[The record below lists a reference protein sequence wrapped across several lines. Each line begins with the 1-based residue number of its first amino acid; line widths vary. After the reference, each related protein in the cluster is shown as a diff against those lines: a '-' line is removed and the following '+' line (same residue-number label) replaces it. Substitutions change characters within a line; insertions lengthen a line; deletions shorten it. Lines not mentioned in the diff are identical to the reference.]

1 VNTGEFQKQL
11 AEIDLSG
18 VKSDGQLFH
27 LIRQRYHKVRRSRV
41 NYFLLRPVD
50 VHFVQ
55 FSVEDRYRVGICATP
70 MAIPSETDMKTRGY
84 IYDPYPLDPPLP
96 IPTEAFLHYLSKPD
110 PHKKLFWGKRIP
122 QKLDRSILQIQP
134 PDDELVIGWGVHIIE
149 ALNKVTVLL
158 CTLVGLLL
166 SGIIAMAWSIAR
178 DDVQGG
184 FGIGAWITSVLAIVL
199 ALVITNY

>member
-11 AEIDLSG
+11 AEIDVSS
-18 VKSDGQLFH
+18 VTSDGQLFH
-27 LIRQRYHKVRRSRV
+27 LIRQRYHDVRRFRV

-84 IYDPYPLDPPLP
+84 TYNPYPLDPPLP

-110 PHKKLFWGKRIP
+110 PHKRLSWGKRIP
-122 QKLDRSILQIQP
+122 QKLGSSILLQP
-134 PDDELVIGWGVHIIE
+134 PDDLVIGWGLHIIE

-158 CTLVGLLL
+158 CVLAGVTV
-166 SGIIAMAWSIAR
+166 SGIIATAWSIAR

-184 FGIGAWITSVLAIVL
+184 FGIGAWVSSVLAIVL
-199 ALVITNY
+199 ALVITMY